1 MAEPQAND
9 KNNELPPPPKVNLS
23 GINDV
28 SVSILFEEDEE
39 RNPILL
45 KYTPSRS
52 IFLTKVS
59 IVFMVYFLALF
70 GVVCFIYL
78 DPKTSRVLYRNLFL
92 HVITWEVLVI
102 TCFFKIVFSCF
113 GNNFTKYMKL
123 CFLLDCVLSM
133 MSTLGLFFELDNYI
147 KLPYIYNGHYL
158 FIFLSNLLLSS
169 VIFFLTTLYRNGPQ
183 IYNVVLGLLFMSLG
197 NWALLHIIYV
207 SWPEI
212 MIQRT
217 KMIMV
222 FFTMMFWNFYIAR
235 NSYTIVN
242 YRTESF
248 YEHEHIRCFY
258 SFSTDWFSF
267 FWFGDRDDD
276 EVEEQPK
283 IEGEEVESEVDSRAA
298 VEAENP

>member
-1 MAEPQAND
+1 MAEPQANG
-9 KNNELPPPPKVNLS
+9 NTNEHLQPPRVDLAK
-23 GINDV
+23 INDV

-39 RNPILL
+39 TNPILL
-45 KYTPSRS
+45 KYTESRS
-52 IFLTKVS
+52 VFLTKVS
-59 IVFMVYFLALF
+59 LVFMIYFALLF
-70 GVVCFIYL
+70 GVVGFVYL
-78 DPKTSRVLYRNLFL
+78 EPKESRILYRNLFL
-92 HVITWEVLVI
+92 HVITWEVVAI

-113 GNNFTKYMKL
+113 GNNFTRYMKL

-133 MSTLGLFFELDNYI
+133 IATLGIFFELDNFI

-169 VIFFLTTLYRNGPQ
+169 IIFFLTTLYRNGPQ
-183 IYNVVLGLLFMSLG
+183 IYNVVLGVLFMSLG
-197 NWALLHIIYV
+197 NWVLLHITYV

-217 KMIMV
+217 KMIIV
-222 FFTMMFWNFYIAR
+222 FLVLIVWNFYVAR

-242 YRTESF
+242 FRTESF

-258 SFSTDWFSF
+258 SYSTDWFSF

-276 EVEEQPK
+276 AVEERQK
-283 IEGEEVESEVDSRAA
+283 MEGEQVESQAESQGSV
-298 VEAENP
+298 VAENP